1 MSTFADDAADL
12 LIKCGQSSD
21 LLEAASSESDD
32 LDAAGEQRRAR
43 WRRLFAVL
51 GTVAAGAGIG
61 YGVHKFQGSAAE
73 QKLQKALNPN
83 VERDQTAIPTEDM
96 GEAFAAAAPTS
107 GDAQAGVA
115 GGLGAIAAPYLAR
128 AAKAVGNKVAP
139 KQTAKVTRGADKI
152 LNSEFIRP
160 VADSLLPDR
169 GRGRLLDVLERV
181 SATKAK
187 QPASGEGKAKR
198 TASGKG
204 GGGGRPDGGISRF
217 FASLGGLPKSP
228 GVEGLADMV
237 DDPSKLNA
245 YIAKNRRLHGS
256 AQKTVRDAVG
266 ALNSTWQN
274 PGKLDIEARELS
286 KTFGGGEGEDIAHRD
301 NLAAVSKHLTDI
313 QTGEGRSRFVIPS
326 LRRGVVGGLGGAFAS
341 WALRPNSSTPAIAAP
356 AGQRTLTP

>member
-61 YGVHKFQGSAAE
+61 YGVHKFQGSDAE
-73 QKLQKALNPN
+73 KKLQKALNPN
-83 VERDQTAIPTEDM
+83 VDRDQTAIPTEDI
-96 GEAFAAAAPTS
+96 GEAFAAAVPTWS
-107 GDAQAGVA
+107 DAVAGGV

-128 AAKAVGNKVAP
+128 AAKSARNKVAP

-187 QPASGEGKAKR
+187 QTASEKGKGN
-198 TASGKG
+198 ASGKG
-204 GGGGRPDGGISRF
+204 RDGGGGRPDGLLSRLVSPMF
-217 FASLGGLPKSP
+217 GLPKSP
-228 GVEGLADMV
+228 GIEQLARMTNQTELD
-237 DDPSKLNA
+237 A
-245 YIAKNRRLHGS
+245 YIAKNRRLPGN

-286 KTFGGGEGEDIAHRD
+286 KVFGGGKGEDIVHRD

-313 QTGEGRSRFVIPS
+313 HTGEGRSRFVIPS